1 LHRISQT
8 PAIEGTTMTK
18 ILVIRS
24 SANGAASI
32 SNQLIDSY
40 LAAVVA
46 HEPDA
51 QITQRDLDNDTIPH
65 VTSATLAGIGRAAP
79 ETPETQGARE
89 LSDTLIAEVVA
100 ADTLV
105 IGLPMYNFGMPST
118 LKSWFDYV
126 LRAGAT
132 FQYTAAGP
140 EGLVTGTRAVIMAA
154 RAGAYAAGPDF
165 QIPHVQT
172 LLGFIG
178 ITDVEVVL
186 AEGLAY
192 GPEAA
197 AASIAAAKDAIAK
210 LVN

>member
-1 LHRISQT
+1 
-8 PAIEGTTMTK
+8 MTK

-24 SANGAASI
+24 SANGAASV

-40 LAAVVA
+40 LATLVT

-51 QITQRDLDNDTIPH
+51 EVTQRNLDTDPVPH
-65 VTSATLAGIGRAAP
+65 VSSATLAGIGRAAP
-79 ETPETQGARE
+79 ETPETQGASE
-89 LSDTLIAEVVA
+89 LSHKLIAEVFA

-118 LKSWFDYV
+118 LKSWFDHI
-126 LRAGAT
+126 LRAGST

-140 EGLVTGTRAVIMAA
+140 EGLVKGKRAVLMVA
-154 RAGAYAAGPDF
+154 RAGAYAPDGPDF
-165 QIPHVQT
+165 QVGHVKT

-178 ITDVEVVL
+178 ITDVEVVI

-192 GPEAA
+192 GAD
-197 AASIAAAKDAIAK
+197 AASAAITAARTAIDRLFVPA
-210 LVN
+210 